1 MLELKLKI
9 ILGITDKFFEVLI
22 MEKETKKN
30 IQSAADTS
38 DRVAE
43 NNYDPHIVPA
53 ETAARKEREKETF
66 KTVPTM
72 EREEEARTNDD
83 VDDES
88 IRTTDGYTVDKE
100 GLLNN
105 YAIEPEMYINEP
117 GDLREKEQAETQQRQ
132 KELSN
137 LKQDEEGKLTMEH
150 DSRPKGQGVI

>member
-1 MLELKLKI
+1 M
-9 ILGITDKFFEVLI
+9 D
-22 MEKETKKN
+22 KETKKN
-30 IQSAADTS
+30 IQSATDTS

-53 ETAARKEREKETF
+53 ETAARQEREGNNF
-66 KTVPTM
+66 KSVPTL
-72 EREEEARTNDD
+72 EREEDAETNTQT
-83 VDDES
+83 DDES

-117 GDLREKEQAETQQRQ
+117 GDLREKEAALAADRAD
-132 KELSN
+132 KISN
-137 LKQDEEGKLTMEH
+137 LKQDEQGKLSVED